1 MYAIRRLLFAI
12 AFAWEVKAGYGG
24 RQFAH
29 WKGTPLE
36 EWPALADNR
45 VCAAAT
51 IVRHVFYPT
60 SSSDIRCTAYLL
72 KAEHLLP
79 GH

>member
-12 AFAWEVKAGYGG
+12 AFAWEVKAGCGS
-24 RQFAH
+24 RQFVH

-36 EWPALADNR
+36 EWPALAASR

-51 IVRHVFYPT
+51 TVRHVFTPPVAATYAA
-60 SSSDIRCTAYLL
+60 RLAC
-72 KAEHLLP
+72 
-79 GH
+79 